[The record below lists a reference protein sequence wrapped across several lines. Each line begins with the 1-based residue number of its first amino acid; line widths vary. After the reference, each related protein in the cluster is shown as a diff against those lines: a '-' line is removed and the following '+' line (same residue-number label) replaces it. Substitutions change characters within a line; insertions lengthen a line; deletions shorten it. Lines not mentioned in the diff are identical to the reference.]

1 MANEVVQIIL
11 KAKDEATQRI
21 RVVNGEL
28 GALTKFSS
36 KVLGTVGPFGVAAFY
51 AAEAVEVTGEATVY
65 SRPSDTGF
73 DVVHRFCPACGSTV
87 WWEATRKPGLVAVAL
102 GAFAD
107 PEFPGPSQSV
117 RAETR
122 HRWLPEGFP

>member
-1 MANEVVQIIL
+1 MTERIASCACGQLRVACRGEPRSVSL
-11 KAKDEATQRI
+11 CHCRECQR
-21 RVVNGEL
+21 RTG
-28 GALTKFSS
+28 
-36 KVLGTVGPFGVAAFY
+36 GPFGVAAFF
-51 AAEAVEVTGEATVY
+51 AAEALEASGEATVY
-65 SRPSDTGF
+65 RRPSDTGF

-107 PEFPGPSQSV
+107 PDFPGPTQAV

-122 HRWLPEGFP
+122 HRWLPEDLG